1 MQEVP
6 QVHQVQEDPQWLQE
20 DLQVED
26 SKGDHLE
33 ALKVLQNEA
42 RLQHHHHI
50 PEGSKGLLTV
60 QEIFLVLQ
68 LAKEVPW
75 VHNLRVSLLHIPEVS
90 REHLKRMQLLH
101 K

>member
-6 QVHQVQEDPQWLQE
+6 HVHQVQEDPQWLQE
-20 DLQVED
+20 YLQVED

-42 RLQHHHHI
+42 QLQHHHHI
-50 PEGSKGLLTV
+50 PEGSKGKLVV

-68 LAKEVPW
+68 LVTDVPQN
-75 VHNLRVSLLHIPEVS
+75 V
-90 REHLKRMQLLH
+90 
-101 K
+101 